1 MTMGAL
7 WKIALRNTVRHAR
20 RTIIT
25 AIVMM
30 VGISVFIVFDSMLAG
45 SDRMAVDNMA
55 DYTVSS
61 LKIRNPAYVED
72 IEANPLDTGL
82 ARPELVLAAL
92 AAQGLSAAPRLRFVA
107 RVSNYV
113 DEIPVLADA
122 VDPAADAKVFRIAQ
136 SLSSGS
142 WLTDAPARSV
152 VIGAD
157 LARELGLTVGDS
169 VLVAT
174 QTIHDAT
181 NADEYLVAGIVTTP
195 APAVNRSGLFMP
207 LTEARLLLD
216 TPGLVT
222 EVDAALPRAANLNAA
237 LASTDARAAA
247 LRQALPGDR
256 VDPLGFLARDY
267 LAVRNVKSKYTFVII
282 LVVLLIAAVGI
293 VNTILM
299 SVYSRVREIGM
310 LRAFGMTAR
319 DIKRLFTLEGLAIG
333 IFGSLLGVLL
343 GASLDFLIIVK
354 GISLSA
360 FASSMGSIPLSGVM
374 RGEWNPTTMVVGF
387 LFGVLVSLI
396 AARIPAR
403 RAARLEPTAALRF
416 Q

>member
-1 MTMGAL
+1 MGAL
-7 WKIALRNTVRHAR
+7 CKIALRNTVRHAR

-25 AIVMM
+25 AVVMM
-30 VGISVFIVFDSMLAG
+30 VGISVFILFDSMLAG

-72 IEANPLDTGL
+72 IEANPLDKGL

-122 VDPAADAKVFRIAQ
+122 VDPAADAKVFKLAK

-142 WLTDAPARSV
+142 WLTGAPANSV
-152 VIGAD
+152 VMGAG
-157 LARELGLTVGDS
+157 LASELKLTVGDS
-169 VLVAT
+169 VLVSA
-174 QTIHDAT
+174 QTVHDAT
-181 NADEYLVAGIVTTP
+181 NADEYLVAGIVETP
-195 APAVNRSGLFMP
+195 APEVNRSGLFMS
-207 LTEARLLLD
+207 LEDARLLLD
-216 TPGLVT
+216 APGLVT
-222 EVDAALPRAANLNAA
+222 EIDAALPRASRLAAA
-237 LASTDARAAA
+237 LASVDAKAAA
-247 LRQALPGDR
+247 LRQALPGER

-267 LAVRNVKSKYTFVII
+267 LALRGVKSKYTFMII

-343 GASLDFLIIVK
+343 GALLDFLVIAR

-360 FASSMGSIPLSGVM
+360 FANSMGSLPLSGVL
-374 RGEWNPTTMVVGF
+374 RGEWNPTTMVAGF
-387 LFGVLVSLI
+387 LFGVLVSLL